1 MLQDPYT
8 YILPEER
15 IAQRPVQPPES
26 AKMLVVDRAA
36 GGVRHSQFASIA
48 EFLRPSDHLIFND
61 TKVIPARLFGK
72 LNDVNGYPVQIVLLR
87 ELGKDE
93 WSAIGYPMRRI
104 RVAAQ
109 VYFSAEL
116 VAEVLPSASDDR
128 LRLRFVTSGSR
139 GSFELI
145 QEHGTM
151 PIPPYIRDGR
161 GDEQDRVDYQSIFAQ
176 HTGSVAAPTASLHFS
191 EALIRSIRSSV
202 GCRIDTLTLHV
213 GAASFQPIMVNGV
226 LRPPGEEHFHVPPEI
241 LVRTGETKS
250 RGGRVVA
257 VGTTVVRAL
266 ESATRGVEGGV
277 EGETSLFIQPGFEF
291 KSVDALVT
299 NFHQPSTTHLLLV
312 EALTGRDLLH
322 RAYQTALENE
332 YRFLSYGDGM
342 LII

>member
-1 MLQDPYT
+1 
-8 YILPEER
+8 
-15 IAQRPVQPPES
+15 
-26 AKMLVVDRAA
+26 
-36 GGVRHSQFASIA
+36 
-48 EFLRPSDHLIFND
+48 
-61 TKVIPARLFGK
+61 
-72 LNDVNGYPVQIVLLR
+72 
-87 ELGKDE
+87 
-93 WSAIGYPMRRI
+93 
-104 RVAAQ
+104 
-109 VYFSAEL
+109 
-116 VAEVLPSASDDR
+116 
-128 LRLRFVTSGSR
+128 
-139 GSFELI
+139 
-145 QEHGTM
+145 
-151 PIPPYIRDGR
+151 
-161 GDEQDRVDYQSIFAQ
+161 
-176 HTGSVAAPTASLHFS
+176 
-191 EALIRSIRSSV
+191 
-202 GCRIDTLTLHV
+202 
-213 GAASFQPIMVNGV
+213 MVNGV